1 MECYGD
7 ISTNCRTIH
16 INSYIEKSLKNF
28 ILTGIGTEGPVLFAL
43 NEIQLS
49 GLFLTT
55 GPRLQ
60 E

>member
-1 MECYGD
+1 MESYGD

-16 INSYIEKSLKNF
+16 INSYIKDSLKNF
-28 ILTGIGTEGPVLFAL
+28 ILKGMGTGEPVLFAL

-49 GLFLTT
+49 GLVLTT